1 MLILNQDVIFL
12 EVMEATKIVQRV
24 VAMTCML
31 YLLWSLRFLFS
42 GQSNKRKRIRDV
54 ELPYHCK
61 RKRILWEPLVRIL
74 GDDEFVR
81 HHRISRALFDKIH
94 KKIERHIK
102 TDAKY
107 VRKSCCRGNVSHI
120 DSRSRLSMLLKHLA
134 GSKTQ
139 DIYHAHGVSR
149 PSVVQA
155 IATTMDA
162 IIQEFPIKP
171 FPFDDET
178 TLQKLADGFR
188 MKSTGGLFENVV
200 GAFDGYLLQICKRC
214 IGKTSGVPDPSKYY
228 CRKGFYAVNCQV
240 SCDSNRKVTS
250 LSMLCPGA
258 VPDTLAH
265 KKGTMNRSLVEG
277 KLPERFMFIGD
288 NAYPESDQMLT
299 PCTRAQMK
307 HDIHGYM
314 DNYNFYLSQLR
325 INIECTFGMI
335 VNKFPILQAALM
347 TSKLSSACKTFMVCC
362 ILHNLCIDERLEMT
376 DTQPRS
382 FNAKERYTQRAV
394 ETSRVLVEDEDFEY
408 VEGMDEV
415 TTQELLD
422 RSANVGVTDE
432 IDLTGLSAKER
443 MIAIIASKG
452 YVRPKY

>member
-1 MLILNQDVIFL
+1 MV
-12 EVMEATKIVQRV
+12 ATKRTKIFQRV
-24 VAMTCML
+24 LAMTCML
-31 YLLWSLRFLFS
+31 YLLCSLQFLFH
-42 GQSNKRKRIRDV
+42 GQSKKRKRIRDV

-74 GDDEFVR
+74 GDTEFAR
-81 HHRISRALFDKIH
+81 HHRISKALFDRIH

-107 VRKSCCRGNVSHI
+107 VRTSCCRGDVSHI

-139 DIYHAHGVSR
+139 DIYHTHGVSR
-149 PSVVQA
+149 PAVVQA
-155 IATTMDA
+155 ITTTMDA

-171 FPFDDET
+171 FPFDDEAA
-178 TLQKLADGFR
+178 LQKLADGFR
-188 MKSTGGLFENVV
+188 RKSTGGLFKNVV
-200 GAFDGYLLQICKRC
+200 GVFDGYLLRIGKRC
-214 IGKTSGVPDPSKYY
+214 IGKLSGVQDPSKYY

-265 KKGTMNRSLVEG
+265 KKGTMHRAVMTG
-277 KLPERFMFIGD
+277 KLPARFLFIGD

-299 PCTRAQMK
+299 PCTRSQMK

-325 INIECTFGMI
+325 INIECAFGMI
-335 VNKFPILQAALM
+335 INKFPILQSALL
-347 TSKLSSACKTFMVCC
+347 TTKLSSACKTFMVCC
-362 ILHNLCIDERLEMT
+362 ILHNLCIEERLEIA

-382 FNAKERYTQRAV
+382 FKTTERYTQRAV
-394 ETSRVLVEDEDFEY
+394 VTTRVLVEDDDYEY

-415 TTQELLD
+415 TTQELID
-422 RSANVGVTDE
+422 TYENVGVTDE
-432 IDLTGLSAKER
+432 IDLTDLSAKER

-452 YVRPKY
+452 YVRPKYT